1 MVPGSIGSIQTTI
14 PFRFFPPG
22 TLQSRSSG
30 GPAKGPAYPQSTEV
44 LDLQNTQL
52 GLSENSVPLNPM
64 VNDHYPYE
72 KLLFHWEYTQHVQT
86 NPIIYHTILRNL
98 KKTWSIL

>member
-14 PFRFFPPG
+14 PFRISPPG
-22 TLQSRSSG
+22 KLQSRSSG

-52 GLSENSVPLNPM
+52 FIIQSKKSEENLKYSIKFMKIPRYTEFPSDFPM
-64 VNDHYPYE
+64 VFPMI
-72 KLLFHWEYTQHVQT
+72 FVQHGGK
-86 NPIIYHTILRNL
+86 IDGCRGG
-98 KKTWSIL
+98 S